1 MKTNRLFAASLFL
14 AAVVSIPAYA
24 QQPRSAAPAGARSA
38 VPASAAAATGAAT
51 AIPDTKIAFINTEAF
66 GDEKQGITRYVNAV
80 KSLEREFQPR
90 QTELSGLQNQLKGI
104 SDDITKL
111 SNNSSVV
118 DPKTIQQKQEQGEA
132 LQRQLE
138 FKKKEAEA
146 AYQKRLQDV
155 VAPIS
160 DNIGKALD
168 AFARDRGIN
177 LMLDISKFAPAV
189 LTVNPA
195 MDVTRAFITEYNSRN
210 PATAAAGR

>member
-14 AAVVSIPAYA
+14 AAIVSLPAYA
-24 QQPRSAAPAGARSA
+24 QQPRSAAAPANG
-38 VPASAAAATGAAT
+38 AATGAAAT
-51 AIPDTKIAFINTEAF
+51 VAIPDSRIAFINTEAF

-90 QTELSGLQNQLKGI
+90 QTKLNGLQNQLKGI
-104 SDDITKL
+104 SDDIAKL
-111 SNNSSVV
+111 GNNPTVV

-138 FKKKEAEA
+138 FEKKEAEA
-146 AYQKRLQDV
+146 DYQKRLQAV

-160 DNIGKALD
+160 ENIGKALD

-195 MDVTRAFITEYNSRN
+195 MDVTRAFIAEYNSRN

>member
-38 VPASAAAATGAAT
+38 APTASAAAGAAI
-51 AIPDTKIAFINTEAF
+51 AVPDAKIAFINTEAF

-90 QTELSGLQNQLKGI
+90 QTELSTLQNQLKGI

-118 DPKTIQQKQEQGEA
+118 DPKTIQQKQEQGET

-160 DNIGKALD
+160 ENIGKALD